1 MQNTKPK
8 IAIVDYGIN
17 NLFSI
22 EKALSKVGCEAFITV
37 DKNEILNAD
46 GLVLPGVGAFN
57 KAMKYLDDND
67 LTATLK
73 EYANSEKYILGI
85 CLGMQLLMETSEEF
99 GTHNGLGLIEGSCK
113 KFDSAN
119 LKVPNINWIGIE
131 DTKGFDLKS
140 PLNSITS
147 GEEMYFI
154 HSYYVV
160 PNDVKATIA
169 TSNYNGFEFCS
180 AIQSNKVKIGRASC
194 RERV

>member
-1 MQNTKPK
+1 M
-8 IAIVDYGIN
+8 
-17 NLFSI
+17 
-22 EKALSKVGCEAFITV
+22 
-37 DKNEILNAD
+37 
-46 GLVLPGVGAFN
+46 
-57 KAMKYLDDND
+57 
-67 LTATLK
+67 
-73 EYANSEKYILGI
+73 
-85 CLGMQLLMETSEEF
+85 
-99 GTHNGLGLIEGSCK
+99 GLIEGSCK

-180 AIQSNKVKIGRASC
+180 AIQSNKVIGVQFHPEKSSIKGIEILNNFKNLVLNDRK
-194 RERV
+194 